1 MLKASVVKAKG
12 FTLIELMITVAILGI
27 IAAIAYPSYT
37 DYVRDARR
45 ADGQGAMLEAAQWM
59 ERQYTVD
66 GTYLA
71 SDDGNRDVTAYSTE
85 FYTVAVS
92 ASTASTYTIQG
103 SPIGAQDGD
112 DCGTLSITNIGVKSA
127 ADDDGNAVADCWD

>member
-1 MLKASVVKAKG
+1 MLKANRKKVSG
-12 FTLIELMITVAILGI
+12 FTLIELMITVAIIGI

-59 ERQYTVD
+59 ERQYTVNGNYD
-66 GTYLA
+66 SDFGTSYNT
-71 SDDGNRDVTAYSTE
+71 D
-85 FYTVAVS
+85 FYTVALTD
-92 ASTASTYTIQG
+92 ASGGDTYEITG
-103 SPIGAQDGD
+103 TPTGAQSGD

-127 ADDDGNAVADCWD
+127 ADGDGNAVADCWD